1 MVHQGVEGNCLT
13 RQLQISAQDE
23 FVHSGLH
30 LLRARELLVVG
41 TGLAA
46 ELASCATSSC
56 SMLLDTEV
64 DLEVRGAL
72 RIEGERG
79 GETENKFK
87 FCADGDCPLW
97 ALAALH
103 ALGSLPGQLFRA
115 LLERVLDEKDT
126 NKSLLG
132 SLSSLDACEIESA
145 RAAAAIRWVLR
156 SAWSCACPGSQLA
169 KDLAVLGV
177 PRAHASA
184 LAEAAEA
191 HREAYLTFHA
201 DSAGHRTELLIEK
214 TQAQDLL
221 QQLKT
226 AYAKM
231 EEMEGSQE

>member
-1 MVHQGVEGNCLT
+1 
-13 RQLQISAQDE
+13 
-23 FVHSGLH
+23 
-30 LLRARELLVVG
+30 
-41 TGLAA
+41 
-46 ELASCATSSC
+46 
-56 SMLLDTEV
+56 
-64 DLEVRGAL
+64 
-72 RIEGERG
+72 
-79 GETENKFK
+79 KFK

-132 SLSSLDACEIESA
+132 SLSSLDACEITIVSEDAFDAQIGKVKIMGLNHSANRGTMSRVESA

-184 LAEAAEA
+184 LAEAAEG

-201 DSAGHRTELLIEK
+201 DSTGHRTELLIEK

-226 AYAKM
+226 AYAKI